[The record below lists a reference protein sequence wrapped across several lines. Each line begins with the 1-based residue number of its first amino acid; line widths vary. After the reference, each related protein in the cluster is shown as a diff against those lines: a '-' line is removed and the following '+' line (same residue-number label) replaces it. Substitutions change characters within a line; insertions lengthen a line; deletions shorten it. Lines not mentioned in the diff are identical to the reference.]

1 MYGHVHQV
9 FAGMRP
15 GRLVDARKPQRCGRT
30 PPSVG
35 APVLAVLSLRG
46 FDGVDNTAAKFLLQ
60 QTLEMKKEEEE
71 ERRKR
76 EKEEKA
82 RKKEAQEKADLELAK
97 RDPWWAQ
104 HLADMKAMEERRYK
118 ASSSSKRKRKKRR
131 KRRTPRT
138 SSLPGRARRRQ
149 RQWSACYAG
158 FTGYGTPRVM
168 FPSGV
173 VRPKMLRIMAGLVQK
188 DSCSGMARLVLLV
201 ILHLALFLLFVRPMM
216 LGIMA
221 GMLWKDSCLRRSG
234 VHVASFLGD
243 DFRNGFWKNFTRR
256 SSSWLSPYSAQCL
269 VRHWIHAVWFV
280 APCLEREVLRGV
292 RVHSSSCGAHRDVV
306 HSPFGWL
313 YHRCHYNCRGLV
325 LFVGRLPWLCGPF
338 LLRECLRRDV
348 VWWCIFH
355 SWWCLRF
362 CLGQCEADGW
372 KIPHQ
377 LFPVPRGRWVC
388 MHAELLVQ
396 QQ

>member
-1 MYGHVHQV
+1 M
-9 FAGMRP
+9 
-15 GRLVDARKPQRCGRT
+15 
-30 PPSVG
+30 VG
-35 APVLAVLSLRG
+35 AAPRRHEG
-46 FDGVDNTAAKFLLQ
+46 DGGATLQ
-60 QTLEMKKEEEE
+60 GILFVQAEEEE
-71 ERRKR
+71 E
-76 EKEEKA
+76 EE
-82 RKKEAQEKADLELAK
+82 EADASYLLSSWP
-97 RDPWWAQ
+97 R
-104 HLADMKAMEERRYK
+104 
-118 ASSSSKRKRKKRR
+118 SSSTTTVVCLLCWFYWLRY
-131 KRRTPRT
+131 T
-138 SSLPGRARRRQ
+138 SRYVPFWRRQ
-149 RQWSACYAG
+149 A
-158 FTGYGTPRVM
+158 
-168 FPSGV
+168 
-173 VRPKMLRIMAGLVQK
+173 KMLRIMAGLVQK

-234 VHVASFLGD
+234 VHVVSFLGD